1 MQIDVPTGKY
11 VVAVSGGVDSMVL
24 LDILS
29 KLPGL
34 SLIVAHYDHGI
45 RSDAMEDRL
54 LVEKAAARYGLSFV
68 YDEGRLGRRASEATA
83 RRTRYQFLE
92 GVLQR
97 TQADAIITAHHQD
110 DVLETA
116 VINILRGTGRK
127 GLTALRATPQRLRP
141 FLAITKADI
150 VAYARSHDLVWRED
164 STNHDERYLRNY
176 IRLRILPRLKP
187 AGRQKLLDIITATQQ
202 INHEIDETLEAVLA
216 NGLQERHSM
225 TRSWFIGLPFA
236 VSKEVMAAWLR
247 GENVGGFDTRTI
259 ERATIG
265 AKTLAPGSRID
276 IHHGIVLCV
285 EKDTLALSGFER

>member
-24 LDILS
+24 LDVLS

-34 SLIVAHYDHGI
+34 SLTIAHYDHGI
-45 RSDAMEDRL
+45 RPDAMEDRL
-54 LVEKAAARYGLSFV
+54 LVEQAAARYGLPLV
-68 YDEGRLGRRASEATA
+68 YGEGRLGPRASEAAA
-83 RRTRYQFLE
+83 RHARYQFLE

-97 TQADAIITAHHQD
+97 AQADAIITAHHQD

-116 VINILRGTGRK
+116 IINILRGTGRK
-127 GLTALRATPQRLRP
+127 GLTALRATLQRLRP

-150 VAYARSHDLVWRED
+150 IVYAQSCALVWRED

-176 IRLRILPRLKP
+176 IRLRILPRLGS
-187 AGRQKLLDIITATQQ
+187 AGRQKLLDSITATQQ
-202 INHEIDETLEAVLA
+202 VNDEIDEILEAVLA
-216 NGLQERHSM
+216 NGLQERHSLV
-225 TRSWFIGLPFA
+225 RSWFIGLPFA

-247 GENVGGFDTRTI
+247 KEQVRGFDARTI

-276 IHHGIVLCV
+276 IRHGIVVRV
-285 EKDTLALSGFER
+285 EKGVLALTGFER